1 MSAIGFDIG
10 NERRVIVAA
19 KHGGIDVLLNDES
32 QGETPAMVSFG
43 EKQQFI
49 GSALATANPKST
61 ISHIKRLIGKLYN
74 EVQEELKLLPFV
86 TGKGPRGGVLIELE
100 YLKQKWTFTPICRGV
115 TAWPKPLQ
123 LMHDGTAIALGY
135 GMYKTDFSDSGPTV
149 VMFVD
154 IGHCDTQVA
163 VAAFKQG
170 KMNILSHS
178 FDQNLGE
185 APISIECLIGD
196 TDVRGII
203 TREEFENLSSRL
215 LDRVRVPCIM
225 ALQDSGLSVDQVYT
239 VELFGSGSRIQTVT
253 RILTL
258 FFHKK
263 PTRTINASECVARGC
278 ALRCA
283 MLSPT
288 LHVLHYKNLQVSTTH
303 DELYE
308 AQKKE
313 KILAEQDLKVEQT
326 KDQRNTLES
335 FVYDTRSKLSS
346 AYKSFATD
354 SEKEAIINSLK
365 ETEQW
370 LYEDS
375 DDESEPD
382 YAGKF
387 EDIKR
392 AIAEKALEASVAKY
406 RELAADSLSASKKEM
421 FPRTPPCSDLSGL
434 PDYAWR
440 IQHCKPVDQ
449 EGSRSEGLDHRRIR
463 RT

>member
-100 YLKQKWTFTPICRGV
+100 YLKQKWTFTPVEILGMLFTHLKQTVEKNLESPVVDCMIGIPTLLQICRGV

-178 FDQNLGE
+178 FDQNLG
-185 APISIECLIGD
+185 GRD
-196 TDVRGII
+196 
-203 TREEFENLSSRL
+203 F
-215 LDRVRVPCIM
+215 
-225 ALQDSGLSVDQVYT
+225 DQV
-239 VELFGSGSRIQTVT
+239 L
-253 RILTL
+253 
-258 FFHKK
+258 
-263 PTRTINASECVARGC
+263 
-278 ALRCA
+278 
-283 MLSPT
+283 
-288 LHVLHYKNLQVSTTH
+288 YKH
-303 DELYE
+303 FA
-308 AQKKE
+308 AQ
-313 KILAEQDLKVEQT
+313 
-326 KDQRNTLES
+326 
-335 FVYDTRSKLSS
+335 FY
-346 AYKSFATD
+346 
-354 SEKEAIINSLK
+354 
-365 ETEQW
+365 
-370 LYEDS
+370 
-375 DDESEPD
+375 
-382 YAGKF
+382 
-387 EDIKR
+387 
-392 AIAEKALEASVAKY
+392 
-406 RELAADSLSASKKEM
+406 
-421 FPRTPPCSDLSGL
+421 
-434 PDYAWR
+434 
-440 IQHCKPVDQ
+440 
-449 EGSRSEGLDHRRIR
+449 
-463 RT
+463 